1 MSELQDQELKSF
13 EAELRKVQ
21 VAPAPDALISRLLAV
36 RPRPQP
42 TVVDRIHSE
51 PQAYAWTRL
60 LRWLAPATAL
70 GALLLV
76 TFGRHPSP
84 PAGPSGTNSQQPQS
98 ASASL
103 ASAVQPGNR
112 DEIEIGRTLVATFD
126 AVAEMPSG
134 EPVRFRCQEWADTT
148 VFRDRARGIAIE
160 RSTPRLEIVPIS
172 FETY

>member
-1 MSELQDQELKSF
+1 MSELHDQEVEAF
-13 EAELRKVQ
+13 EAELRKVKA
-21 VAPAPDALISRLLAV
+21 APAPDALVSRLLAAQ
-36 RPRPQP
+36 PKPQP
-42 TVVDRIHSE
+42 TVFDRVHSE
-51 PQAYAWTRL
+51 PQTYAWLRL

-76 TFGRHPSP
+76 TLGRYPSVP
-84 PAGPSGTNSQQPQS
+84 TGRSGTNSQQPQ
-98 ASASL
+98 ADSASL
-103 ASAVQPGNR
+103 ASAVQPGNK

-148 VFRDRARGIAIE
+148 VFRDRARGVSIE